1 VSGCRD
7 RSSPKV
13 ISRAE
18 NPEPLSANPRIRVP
32 HVGSEGLFPAGDY
45 GHMPIP
51 ANQDGPLT
59 PIDQAACGEC
69 GLMDG
74 NVDD

>member
-1 VSGCRD
+1 
-7 RSSPKV
+7 
-13 ISRAE
+13 
-18 NPEPLSANPRIRVP
+18 
-32 HVGSEGLFPAGDY
+32 
-45 GHMPIP
+45 MPIP